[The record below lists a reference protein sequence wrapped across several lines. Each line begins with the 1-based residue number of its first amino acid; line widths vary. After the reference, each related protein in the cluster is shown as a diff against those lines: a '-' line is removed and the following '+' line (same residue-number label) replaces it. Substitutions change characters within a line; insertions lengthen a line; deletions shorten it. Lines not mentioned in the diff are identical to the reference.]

1 MKSIAGI
8 AIVSIFVF
16 SIVLS
21 GCGKLS
27 KEEFAMEMDKYNQE
41 NTASHT
47 DLSNQVAEVSGKVD
61 AQGDALRSEVAM
73 AKEAAITASQQGDA
87 DTITA
92 AKEAAESGD
101 AKLREELM
109 QTTDM
114 VGAKAQEAAESG
126 DKMLQEQIAALEN
139 TTKMQAQSISDLESA
154 LMATK
159 KDLAA
164 TAEMAAAKP
173 MMAATVQF
181 PSGKVGLTAAAMEAL
196 DKAVAKIQ
204 ASADASV
211 LVKGH
216 ADGSPVL
223 RGRYRSNWDLSQA
236 RADSVAQYLKSKGV
250 TNTIRSRGLGHTEPV
265 APVNTKAG
273 RAQNRRAEVI
283 IVPAGSM
290 M

>member
-1 MKSIAGI
+1 
-8 AIVSIFVF
+8 
-16 SIVLS
+16 
-21 GCGKLS
+21 
-27 KEEFAMEMDKYNQE
+27 
-41 NTASHT
+41 
-47 DLSNQVAEVSGKVD
+47 
-61 AQGDALRSEVAM
+61 
-73 AKEAAITASQQGDA
+73 
-87 DTITA
+87 
-92 AKEAAESGD
+92 
-101 AKLREELM
+101 M
-109 QTTDM
+109 QTADM
-114 VGAKAQEAAESG
+114 VGEKAQQAAASG
-126 DKMLQEQIAALEN
+126 DKMLQDQIAALEN
-139 TTKMQAQSISDLESA
+139 TTKMQAQSISDLEAA

-164 TAEMAAAKP
+164 TSEMAAAKP
-173 MMAATVQF
+173 MLAVTVQF

-196 DKAVAKIQ
+196 DEAVAKIQ

-236 RADSVAQYLKSKGV
+236 RADSVVQYLKSKGL
-250 TNTIRSRGLGHTEPV
+250 TNTIRSRGLGHTEPIG
-265 APVNTKAG
+265 PVNTKAG

>member
-1 MKSIAGI
+1 MRSIAGI
-8 AIVSIFVF
+8 AIVSFFVL
-16 SIVLS
+16 SVILS

-41 NTASHT
+41 NAAAHT
-47 DLSNQVAEVSGKVD
+47 DLGSQVSELSGKVD
-61 AQGDALRSEVAM
+61 AQGDALRSEVSM

-87 DTITA
+87 DTMTA
-92 AKEAAESGD
+92 AKEFAEGGD

-109 QTTDM
+109 QTADM
-114 VGAKAQEAAESG
+114 VEEKAQQAAASG
-126 DKMLQEQIAALEN
+126 DQKLQDQIAALEN
-139 TTKMQAQSISDLESA
+139 TTKMQAQNISDLEAA
-154 LMATK
+154 LMETK
-159 KDLAA
+159 KALAETKA
-164 TAEMAAAKP
+164 MASAKP
-173 MMAATVQF
+173 MIAATVQF
-181 PSGKVGLTAAAMEAL
+181 PSGKIGLTQAAMEAL

-204 ASADASV
+204 SDSKAMV

-223 RGRYRSNWDLSQA
+223 RGRFRSNWDLSQA
-236 RADSVAQYLKSKGV
+236 RADAVGKYLQSKGV
-250 TNTIRSRGLGHTEPV
+250 TNKIESRGLGHTEPI

-283 IVPAGSM
+283 IYPAGSM

>member
-1 MKSIAGI
+1 MRNIAGI

-27 KEEFAMEMDKYNQE
+27 KGEFAMEMDKYNQQ
-41 NTASHT
+41 NAASHT
-47 DLSNQVAEVSGKVD
+47 DLSNQVSEVTGKVD
-61 AQGDALRSEVAM
+61 AQGDALRSEVSM
-73 AKEAAITASQQGDA
+73 AKESAITASQQGDA

-92 AKEAAESGD
+92 AKEFAEGGD

-109 QTTDM
+109 ETASM
-114 VGAKAQEAAESG
+114 VGEKAQESTMSG
-126 DKMLQEQIAALEN
+126 DQKLQDQIATLEN
-139 TTKMQAQSISDLESA
+139 TTKMQAQSISDLQGA

-159 KDLAA
+159 EDLAE
-164 TAEMAAAKP
+164 TKKMSAKP
-173 MMAATVQF
+173 MVAATVQF
-181 PSGKVGLTAAAMEAL
+181 PSGKVGLTSGAMEAL
-196 DKAVAKIQ
+196 DKAAAMIQ
-204 ASADASV
+204 SNSKAVV

-223 RGRYRSNWDLSQA
+223 RGRFRSNWDLSQA
-236 RADSVAQYLKSKGV
+236 RADSVVKYLQSKGV
-250 TNTIRSRGLGHTEPV
+250 TNKIESRGLGHTEPI
-265 APVNTKAG
+265 APVKTTAG

-283 IVPAGSM
+283 VYPTGSM

>member
-1 MKSIAGI
+1 MRSIAGI
-8 AIVSIFVF
+8 TIVSIFVF
-16 SIVLS
+16 SIILS

-41 NTASHT
+41 NAAAHT
-47 DLSNQVAEVSGKVD
+47 DMSNQVSEVSGKVD
-61 AQGDALRSEVAM
+61 AQGDALRSEVSM

-87 DTITA
+87 DTIAA
-92 AKEAAESGD
+92 AKEFAEGGD

-114 VGAKAQEAAESG
+114 VGEKAQQAAMSG
-126 DKMLQEQIAALEN
+126 DQKLQDQIAALEN
-139 TTKMQAQSISDLESA
+139 TTKMQAQSISDLEAA
-154 LMATK
+154 LMKTDKELAETK
-159 KDLAA
+159 A
-164 TAEMAAAKP
+164 MASAKP
-173 MMAATVQF
+173 MVEATVQF
-181 PSGKVGLTAAAMEAL
+181 PSGKVGLTPAAMEAL
-196 DKAVAKIQ
+196 DKAAAAIQ
-204 ASADASV
+204 SNSDAMV

-223 RGRYRSNWDLSQA
+223 RGRFRSNWDLSQA
-236 RADSVAQYLKSKGV
+236 RADAVVKYLQSKGV
-250 TNTIRSRGLGHTEPV
+250 ANKIESRGLGHTGPI

-283 IVPAGSM
+283 VYPAGSM

>member
-1 MKSIAGI
+1 MRSIAGI

-16 SIVLS
+16 SVVLS

-41 NTASHT
+41 NASAHT
-47 DLSNQVAEVSGKVD
+47 DLGNQVSELSGKVD
-61 AQGDALRSEVAM
+61 AQGDALRSEVSM

-87 DTITA
+87 DTIAA

-109 QTTDM
+109 QTANM
-114 VGAKAQEAAESG
+114 VEEKAGQAAMSG
-126 DKMLQEQIAALEN
+126 DQKLQDQIAAVEN
-139 TTKMQAQSISDLESA
+139 TTQMQAQKISDLEAA
-154 LMATK
+154 LMETK
-159 KDLAA
+159 KALAA
-164 TAEMAAAKP
+164 TKEMAAAKP
-173 MMAATVQF
+173 MMVATVQF

-196 DKAVAKIQ
+196 DKAAAKIQ
-204 ASADASV
+204 AHADASV

-236 RADSVAQYLKSKGV
+236 RADSVVQYLKSKGV
-250 TNTIRSRGLGHTEPV
+250 TNTIQSRGLGHTEPI
-265 APVNTKAG
+265 APVKTRDG

-283 IVPAGSM
+283 LLPAGSM

>member
-1 MKSIAGI
+1 MRNIAGI

-16 SIVLS
+16 SVILS

-41 NTASHT
+41 NTSAHT
-47 DLSNQVAEVSGKVD
+47 DLGNQASELSGKVD
-61 AQGDALRSEVAM
+61 AQGDALRSEVSM

-87 DTITA
+87 DTMTA
-92 AKEAAESGD
+92 AKEFAEGGD

-109 QTTDM
+109 QTADM
-114 VGAKAQEAAESG
+114 VGEKAQQAAMSG
-126 DKMLQEQIAALEN
+126 DQKLQGQIAAVEDTN
-139 TTKMQAQSISDLESA
+139 KMQAQSISDLEAA

-159 KDLAA
+159 KELAE
-164 TAEMAAAKP
+164 TKMASAKP
-173 MMAATVQF
+173 MIAATVQF
-181 PSGKVGLTAAAMEAL
+181 PSGKVGLTQAAMEAL
-196 DKAVAKIQ
+196 DKAVAAIQ
-204 ASADASV
+204 SNSDASV

-223 RGRYRSNWDLSQA
+223 RGKYRSNWDLSQA
-236 RADSVAQYLKSKGV
+236 RADAVVRYLKSKGV
-250 TNTIRSRGLGHTEPV
+250 TNTIKSRGLGHTEPI

-273 RAQNRRAEVI
+273 RAQNRRAEVVI
-283 IVPAGSM
+283 LPAGSM

>member
-1 MKSIAGI
+1 MRNIAGI
-8 AIVSIFVF
+8 AIVGIFVL

-27 KEEFAMEMDKYNQE
+27 KEEFAMEMDKYSQE
-41 NTASHT
+41 NAAAHT
-47 DLSNQVAEVSGKVD
+47 DLGNQASEISGKVD
-61 AQGDALRSEVAM
+61 AQGDALRSEVSM
-73 AKEAAITASQQGDA
+73 AKETAITASQQGDA

-92 AKEAAESGD
+92 AKEFAEGGD

-109 QTTDM
+109 QTANM
-114 VGAKAQEAAESG
+114 VGEKAQEASASG
-126 DKMLQEQIAALEN
+126 DQMLQEQIAALEN
-139 TTKMQAQSISDLESA
+139 ATKMQAESIADLEAA

-159 KDLAA
+159 GDLAETKA
-164 TAEMAAAKP
+164 MSAKP
-173 MMAATVQF
+173 MVAATVQF
-181 PSGKVGLTAAAMEAL
+181 PSGKVGLTATAKEAL
-196 DKAVAKIQ
+196 DKAAAMIQ
-204 ASADASV
+204 SNSKAMV

-223 RGRYRSNWDLSQA
+223 RGRFRSNWDLSQA
-236 RADSVAQYLKSKGV
+236 RADSVVQYLKSKGV
-250 TNTIRSRGLGHTEPV
+250 ASKIESRGLGHTEPV

-283 IVPAGSM
+283 VYPTGSM

>member
-1 MKSIAGI
+1 MRSIAGI

-16 SIVLS
+16 SIILS

-41 NTASHT
+41 NTAAHT
-47 DLSNQVAEVSGKVD
+47 DLGNQVSELSGKVD
-61 AQGDALRSEVAM
+61 AQGDALRSEVSM

-109 QTTDM
+109 QTADM
-114 VGAKAQEAAESG
+114 VSEKAQQAAMSG
-126 DKMLQEQIAALEN
+126 DKKLQDQIAAVEDTN
-139 TTKMQAQSISDLESA
+139 KMQSQKISDLEAA
-154 LMATK
+154 LMETK

-164 TAEMAAAKP
+164 TKEMAAAKP
-173 MMAATVQF
+173 MMVATVQF
-181 PSGKVGLTAAAMEAL
+181 PSGKIGLTADAMAAL

-204 ASADASV
+204 ADAGASV

-236 RADSVAQYLKSKGV
+236 RADSVVQYLQSKGV

-265 APVNTKAG
+265 GPVNTKAG

>member
-1 MKSIAGI
+1 MRSIAGI

-16 SIVLS
+16 SVILS

-41 NTASHT
+41 NSAAHT
-47 DLSNQVAEVSGKVD
+47 DLGNQVSELSGKVD
-61 AQGDALRSEVAM
+61 AQGDALRSEVSM

-87 DTITA
+87 DTIAA

-109 QTTDM
+109 QTANM
-114 VGAKAQEAAESG
+114 VEEKAQQASMSG
-126 DKMLQEQIAALEN
+126 DQKLQDQIAAVEDTN
-139 TTKMQAQSISDLESA
+139 KMQAQKISDLEAA
-154 LMATK
+154 LMETK
-159 KDLAA
+159 KSLAA
-164 TAEMAAAKP
+164 TKEMAAAKP
-173 MMAATVQF
+173 MIVVTVQF
-181 PSGKVGLTAAAMEAL
+181 PSGKIGLTAAAMEAL

-204 ASADASV
+204 SSADASV

-223 RGRYRSNWDLSQA
+223 AGRYRSNWDLSQA
-236 RADSVAQYLKSKGV
+236 RADSVVQYLKSKGV
-250 TNTIRSRGLGHTEPV
+250 TNTIRSRGLGHTEPIG
-265 APVNTKAG
+265 PVNTKAG
-273 RAQNRRAEVI
+273 RAQNRRAEI
-283 IVPAGSM
+283 ILLPAGSM

>member
-1 MKSIAGI
+1 MRNIAGI

-47 DLSNQVAEVSGKVD
+47 DLSNKVAEVSGKVD
-61 AQGDALRSEVAM
+61 AQGDALRSEVSM

-126 DKMLQEQIAALEN
+126 DKMLQEQIAAVKDTN
-139 TTKMQAQSISDLESA
+139 KMQAQQISDLEAA

-204 ASADASV
+204 ADAGASV

>member
-1 MKSIAGI
+1 MRSIAGI

-16 SIVLS
+16 SVILT

-41 NTASHT
+41 NTAAHT
-47 DLSNQVAEVSGKVD
+47 DLGNQVSELSGKVD
-61 AQGDALRSEVAM
+61 AQGDALRSEVSM

-87 DTITA
+87 DTIAA

-109 QTTDM
+109 QTADM
-114 VGAKAQEAAESG
+114 VGEKAQQAAASG
-126 DKMLQEQIAALEN
+126 DQKLQDQIAAAEDTN
-139 TTKMQAQSISDLESA
+139 KMQAQKISDLEAA
-154 LMATK
+154 LMETNKA
-159 KDLAA
+159 LAA
-164 TAEMAAAKP
+164 TKEMAAAKP
-173 MMAATVQF
+173 MLATTVQF
-181 PSGKVGLTAAAMEAL
+181 PSGKVDLTAAAMEAL

-204 ASADASV
+204 ADAEASV

-223 RGRYRSNWDLSQA
+223 SGRYRSNWDLSQA
-236 RADSVAQYLKSKGV
+236 RADSVVQYLKSKGV
-250 TNTIRSRGLGHTEPV
+250 TNTIRSRGLGHTEPIS
-265 APVNTKAG
+265 PVNTKAG

>member
-1 MKSIAGI
+1 MRSIAGI

-16 SIVLS
+16 SVILS

-27 KEEFAMEMDKYNQE
+27 KEEFAMEMDKYNQQ
-41 NTASHT
+41 NAASHT
-47 DLSNQVAEVSGKVD
+47 DLGNQVSELSGKVD
-61 AQGDALRSEVAM
+61 AQGDALRSEVSM

-109 QTTDM
+109 QTADM
-114 VGAKAQEAAESG
+114 VSEKAQQAAMSG
-126 DKMLQEQIAALEN
+126 DQKLQDQIAALESTN
-139 TTKMQAQSISDLESA
+139 KMQSQSISDLEAA
-154 LMATK
+154 LMETKKALNATK
-159 KDLAA
+159 
-164 TAEMAAAKP
+164 EMAAAKP
-173 MMAATVQF
+173 MMVATVQF
-181 PSGKVGLTAAAMEAL
+181 PSGKIGLTAAAMEAL
-196 DKAVAKIQ
+196 DGAVAKIQ
-204 ASADASV
+204 ANADASV

-236 RADSVAQYLKSKGV
+236 RADSVVQYLKGKGV
-250 TNTIRSRGLGHTEPV
+250 TNTIRSRGLGHTEPIG
-265 APVNTKAG
+265 PVNTKAG

>member
-1 MKSIAGI
+1 MRSIAGI

-16 SIVLS
+16 SVVLS

-41 NTASHT
+41 NASAHT
-47 DLSNQVAEVSGKVD
+47 DLGNQVSELSGKVD
-61 AQGDALRSEVAM
+61 AQGDALRSEVSM

-87 DTITA
+87 DTIAA

-109 QTTDM
+109 QTANM
-114 VGAKAQEAAESG
+114 VEEKAGQAAMSG
-126 DKMLQEQIAALEN
+126 DQKLQDQIAAVEN
-139 TTKMQAQSISDLESA
+139 TTQMQAQKISDLEAA
-154 LMATK
+154 LMETKKALDATK
-159 KDLAA
+159 
-164 TAEMAAAKP
+164 EMAAAKP
-173 MMAATVQF
+173 MMVATVQF

-196 DKAVAKIQ
+196 DKAAAKIQ
-204 ASADASV
+204 SHADASV

-236 RADSVAQYLKSKGV
+236 RADSVVQYLKSKGV
-250 TNTIRSRGLGHTEPV
+250 TNTIQSRGLGHTEPI
-265 APVNTKAG
+265 APVKTRDG

-283 IVPAGSM
+283 LLPAGSM

>member
-1 MKSIAGI
+1 MRNIAGI

-27 KEEFAMEMDKYNQE
+27 KEEFAMEMDKYNQQ

-47 DLSNQVAEVSGKVD
+47 DLSNQVSEVSGKVD
-61 AQGDALRSEVAM
+61 AQGDALRSEVSM
-73 AKEAAITASQQGDA
+73 SKESAITASQQGDA

-92 AKEAAESGD
+92 AKEFAEGGD

-109 QTTDM
+109 QTADM
-114 VGAKAQEAAESG
+114 VGEKAQESAMSG
-126 DKMLQEQIAALEN
+126 DQKLQDQIAALEKK
-139 TTKMQAQSISDLESA
+139 TEMQAQNISDLESA
-154 LMATK
+154 IMATK
-159 KDLAA
+159 EDLAE
-164 TAEMAAAKP
+164 TKKMSAKP
-173 MMAATVQF
+173 MAAATVQF
-181 PSGKVGLTAAAMEAL
+181 PSGKVGLTSGAMEAL
-196 DKAVAKIQ
+196 DKAAAMIQ
-204 ASADASV
+204 SNSMAVV

-223 RGRYRSNWDLSQA
+223 RGKFRSNWDLSQA
-236 RADSVAQYLKSKGV
+236 RADSVVKYLQSKGV
-250 TNTIRSRGLGHTEPV
+250 TNKIESRGLGHTEPI
-265 APVNTKAG
+265 APVNTTAG

-283 IVPAGSM
+283 VYPTGSM

>member
-1 MKSIAGI
+1 MRSITGI

-16 SIVLS
+16 SIILS

-41 NTASHT
+41 NTAAHT
-47 DLSNQVAEVSGKVD
+47 DLGNQVSELSGKVD
-61 AQGDALRSEVAM
+61 AQGDALRSEVSM

-87 DTITA
+87 DTITV

-109 QTTDM
+109 QTANM
-114 VGAKAQEAAESG
+114 VEEKAQQAAMSG
-126 DKMLQEQIAALEN
+126 DQKLQDQIAAVED
-139 TTKMQAQSISDLESA
+139 TTKMQAQKISDLEAA
-154 LMATK
+154 LMETK
-159 KDLAA
+159 KALAA
-164 TAEMAAAKP
+164 TKEMAAAKP
-173 MMAATVQF
+173 MMVATVQF
-181 PSGKVGLTAAAMEAL
+181 PSGKVDLTAAAMEAL

-204 ASADASV
+204 ADAEASV

-236 RADSVAQYLKSKGV
+236 RADSVVQYLKSKGV
-250 TNTIRSRGLGHTEPV
+250 ANTIQSRGLGHTEPI
-265 APVNTKAG
+265 APVKTREG

-283 IVPAGSM
+283 LLPAGSM

>member
-1 MKSIAGI
+1 MKSIAGL

-16 SIVLS
+16 SIILS

-41 NTASHT
+41 NTAAHT
-47 DLSNQVAEVSGKVD
+47 DLGNQVSELGGKVD
-61 AQGDALRSEVAM
+61 AQGDALRSEMSM
-73 AKEAAITASQQGDA
+73 AKEAAISASQQGDA
-87 DTITA
+87 DTMAA
-92 AKEAAESGD
+92 AKEAAEGGD

-114 VGAKAQEAAESG
+114 VGEKAQEAAMSG
-126 DKMLQEQIAALEN
+126 DKKLQDQIAALEKK
-139 TTKMQAQSISDLESA
+139 TDMQAQSISDLEGA

-159 KDLAA
+159 KELAETKEIA
-164 TAEMAAAKP
+164 SAKP
-173 MMAATVQF
+173 MVAATVQF
-181 PSGKVGLTAAAMEAL
+181 PSGKVSLTPAAMEAL
-196 DKAVAKIQ
+196 DKAVAAIQ
-204 ASADASV
+204 SNSDASV

-236 RADSVAQYLKSKGV
+236 RADSVVKYLQGKGV
-250 TNTIRSRGLGHTEPV
+250 ANKIESRGLGHTQPI
-265 APVNTKAG
+265 APVNTTAG
-273 RAQNRRAEVI
+273 RAKNRRAEVI
-283 IVPAGSM
+283 IMPAGSM

>member
-1 MKSIAGI
+1 MRSIAGI

-16 SIVLS
+16 STILS

-27 KEEFAMEMDKYNQE
+27 KEEFAMEMDKYNQQ
-41 NTASHT
+41 NAASHT
-47 DLSNQVAEVSGKVD
+47 DLGNQVSELGGKVD
-61 AQGDALRSEVAM
+61 AQGDALRSEVSM

-92 AKEAAESGD
+92 AKEFAEGGD

-114 VGAKAQEAAESG
+114 VGEKAQKAAASG
-126 DKMLQEQIAALEN
+126 DQKLQGQIAALEN

-154 LMATK
+154 LMETK
-159 KDLAA
+159 KALAET
-164 TAEMAAAKP
+164 TAVASAKP
-173 MMAATVQF
+173 MIAATVQF
-181 PSGKVGLTAAAMEAL
+181 PSGKISLTAAAMEAL
-196 DKAVAKIQ
+196 DKAIAKLQ
-204 ASADASV
+204 ANADASV

-236 RADSVAQYLKSKGV
+236 RADSVVQYLKSKGV
-250 TNTIRSRGLGHTEPV
+250 TNTIRSRGLGHTEPIG
-265 APVNTKAG
+265 PVNTKAG

>member
-1 MKSIAGI
+1 MRNIAGI

-27 KEEFAMEMDKYNQE
+27 KEEFAMEMDKYNQQ

-47 DLSNQVAEVSGKVD
+47 DLSNQVSEVSGKVD
-61 AQGDALRSEVAM
+61 AQGDALRSEVSM
-73 AKEAAITASQQGDA
+73 SKESAITASQQGDA

-92 AKEAAESGD
+92 AKEFAEGGD

-109 QTTDM
+109 QTADM
-114 VGAKAQEAAESG
+114 VGEKAQESAMSG
-126 DKMLQEQIAALEN
+126 DQKLQDQIAALKKKTE
-139 TTKMQAQSISDLESA
+139 MQAQNISDLESA
-154 LMATK
+154 IMATK
-159 KDLAA
+159 EDLAE
-164 TAEMAAAKP
+164 TKKMSAKP
-173 MMAATVQF
+173 MVEATVQF
-181 PSGKVGLTAAAMEAL
+181 PSGKVGLTSGAMEAL
-196 DKAVAKIQ
+196 DKAAAMIQ
-204 ASADASV
+204 SNSMAVV

-223 RGRYRSNWDLSQA
+223 RGKFRSNWDLSQA
-236 RADSVAQYLKSKGV
+236 RADSVVKYLQSKGV
-250 TNTIRSRGLGHTEPV
+250 TNKIESRGLGHTEPI
-265 APVNTKAG
+265 APVNTTAG

-283 IVPAGSM
+283 VYPTGSM

>member
-1 MKSIAGI
+1 MRSIAGI

-16 SIVLS
+16 SIILS
-21 GCGKLS
+21 GCGRLT

-41 NTASHT
+41 NTAAHT
-47 DLSNQVAEVSGKVD
+47 DLGNQVSELSGKVD
-61 AQGDALRSEVAM
+61 AQGDALRSEVSM

-87 DTITA
+87 DTIAA

-101 AKLREELM
+101 SKLREELM
-109 QTTDM
+109 QTANM
-114 VGAKAQEAAESG
+114 VGEKAQQAAASG
-126 DKMLQEQIAALEN
+126 DQKLQDQIASLES
-139 TTKMQAQSISDLESA
+139 TTKMQAQSISDLEAA
-154 LMATK
+154 LMETK
-159 KDLAA
+159 KALAET
-164 TAEMAAAKP
+164 TAMASAKP
-173 MMAATVQF
+173 MVAATVQF
-181 PSGKVGLTAAAMEAL
+181 PSGKVGLTSAAMETL
-196 DKAVAKIQ
+196 DKAVAMIQ
-204 ASADASV
+204 SDSDASV

-236 RADSVAQYLKSKGV
+236 RADSVVKYLQSKGV
-250 TNTIRSRGLGHTEPV
+250 TNTIKSRGLGHTEPI

-283 IVPAGSM
+283 ILPAGSM

>member
-1 MKSIAGI
+1 MRNIAGI

-73 AKEAAITASQQGDA
+73 AKEAAISASQQGDA

-101 AKLREELM
+101 AKLREEVM
-109 QTTDM
+109 QTVDM

-126 DKMLQEQIAALEN
+126 DKMLQEQIAAVKDTN
-139 TTKMQAQSISDLESA
+139 KMQAQQISDLEAA

>member
-1 MKSIAGI
+1 MRNIAGI

-61 AQGDALRSEVAM
+61 AQGDALRSEVTM

-101 AKLREELM
+101 AKLREEFM
-109 QTTDM
+109 QTADM
-114 VGAKAQEAAESG
+114 VGAKAQEATESG
-126 DKMLQEQIAALEN
+126 DKMLQEQLAALEKK
-139 TTKMQAQSISDLESA
+139 TDMQAQSISDLEAA

-159 KDLAA
+159 KDLAD
-164 TAEMAAAKP
+164 TAEVAAAKP

-204 ASADASV
+204 ADAGASV